1 MSGNHRGG
9 RSLVVSHLFIR
20 VKGYAGGLFRPELT
34 FSLVLTAAM
43 LTELARQWKGR
54 CEKRQLSAVFT
65 RFFVGAHEH
74 REAAMAVY
82 QTNRYRCLAV
92 LVSSYR
98 SGIRRGRFQL
108 LSRAG
113 INLCTLAQLAAIS
126 LSYARLRA

>member
-54 CEKRQLSAVFT
+54 CEKKPRAKRRNTFSVGVSLLAIGFT
-65 RFFVGAHEH
+65 AEIFGD
-74 REAAMAVY
+74 
-82 QTNRYRCLAV
+82 
-92 LVSSYR
+92 
-98 SGIRRGRFQL
+98 
-108 LSRAG
+108 
-113 INLCTLAQLAAIS
+113 
-126 LSYARLRA
+126 